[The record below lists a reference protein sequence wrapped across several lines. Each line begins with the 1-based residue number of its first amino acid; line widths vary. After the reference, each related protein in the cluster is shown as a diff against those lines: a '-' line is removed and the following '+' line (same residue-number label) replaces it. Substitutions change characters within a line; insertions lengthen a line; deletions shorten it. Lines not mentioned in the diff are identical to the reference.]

1 MRLMST
7 MCAVAVAATAI
18 AATPDAFAQRRG
30 QAASVVVVNY
40 QRVLAESSLGRDL
53 ATKLNQVRTQVS
65 RRGSSAPAGGAKR
78 RAGSAPLAAISA
90 QPEPAAASPTTP
102 RSRPWRSVKTVAGSA
117 RLRCRATLSAPQL
130 IALRDVRNQIMPIV
144 RAVMQ
149 QRNAGLVLDSSQ
161 ALEVTTDYD
170 ITTTVIQQLDQN
182 AATRT
187 AKCQPPACRG
197 VRTASGPGDRSVI
210 RTVT

>member
-7 MCAVAVAATAI
+7 MCAVAVAAAAM

-53 ATKLNQVRTQVS
+53 ATKLNQVRTQV
-65 RRGSSAPAGGAKR
+65 AGEAQ
-78 RAGSAPLAAISA
+78 AL
-90 QPEPAAASPTTP
+90 QPEAQSVEQEARRLQQSLRNLSQQQLANNAEVQALAQRQNTLQQRAASLQGDFECT
-102 RSRPWRSVKTVAGSA
+102 
-117 RLRCRATLSAPQL
+117 QL
-130 IALRDVRNQIMPIV
+130 ISLRDARNQIMPIV
-144 RAVMQ
+144 RAIMQ
-149 QRNAGLVLDSSQ
+149 QRNAGLVIDSTQ
-161 ALEVTTDYD
+161 ALEVTADYD

-187 AKCQPPACRG
+187 ANVSRRPVAECSQQAAPA
-197 VRTASGPGDRSVI
+197 TAQ
-210 RTVT
+210 

>member
-7 MCAVAVAATAI
+7 VCAVAVAATAI

-53 ATKLNQVRTQVS
+53 QTKLNQVRT
-65 RRGSSAPAGGAKR
+65 
-78 RAGSAPLAAISA
+78 
-90 QPEPAAASPTTP
+90 
-102 RSRPWRSVKTVAGSA
+102 TVAGEAQALQPEAQSIEEEA
-117 RLRCRATLSAPQL
+117 RRLQQRLRNQTQQQLAGNAEVQALAQRQSTLNQRAQSLQGDFECTQL
-130 IALRDVRNQIMPIV
+130 IALRDARNQIMPVV
-144 RAVMQ
+144 RAIMQ
-149 QRNAGLVLDSSQ
+149 QRNAGLVIDSTQ
-161 ALEVTTDYD
+161 ALEVTGDYD

-187 AKCQPPACRG
+187 ANVSRRPVAECTQQAAPA
-197 VRTASGPGDRSVI
+197 TAQ
-210 RTVT
+210 

>member
-7 MCAVAVAATAI
+7 VCAVAVAATAI

-53 ATKLNQVRTQVS
+53 AAKLNQVRTQV
-65 RRGSSAPAGGAKR
+65 AGEAQ
-78 RAGSAPLAAISA
+78 AL
-90 QPEPAAASPTTP
+90 QPEAQSVEQEARRLQQSLRNLSQQQLANNAEVQALAQRQNTLQQRAASLQGDFECT
-102 RSRPWRSVKTVAGSA
+102 
-117 RLRCRATLSAPQL
+117 QL
-130 IALRDVRNQIMPIV
+130 ISLRDARNQIMPIV
-144 RAVMQ
+144 RAIMQ
-149 QRNAGLVLDSSQ
+149 QRNAGLVIDSTQ
-161 ALEVTTDYD
+161 ALEVTADYD

-187 AKCQPPACRG
+187 ANVSRRPVAECSQQAAPA
-197 VRTASGPGDRSVI
+197 TAQ
-210 RTVT
+210 

>member
-65 RRGSSAPAGGAKR
+65 GEAQA
-78 RAGSAPLAAISA
+78 L
-90 QPEPAAASPTTP
+90 QPEAQSVEQEARRLQQSLRNQSQQQLANNAEVQALAQRQNTLQARAASLQGDFECT
-102 RSRPWRSVKTVAGSA
+102 
-117 RLRCRATLSAPQL
+117 QL

-144 RAVMQ
+144 RAIMQ

-187 AKCQPPACRG
+187 ANVSRRPVAECSQQAAPA
-197 VRTASGPGDRSVI
+197 TAQ
-210 RTVT
+210 

>member
-65 RRGSSAPAGGAKR
+65 GEAQA
-78 RAGSAPLAAISA
+78 L
-90 QPEPAAASPTTP
+90 QPEAQSVEQEARRLQQSLRNQSQQQLANNAEVQALAQRQNTLQARAASLQGDFECT
-102 RSRPWRSVKTVAGSA
+102 
-117 RLRCRATLSAPQL
+117 QL

-144 RAVMQ
+144 RAIMQ

-161 ALEVTTDYD
+161 ALEVTGDYD

-187 AKCQPPACRG
+187 ANVSRRPVAECSQQAAPA
-197 VRTASGPGDRSVI
+197 TAQ
-210 RTVT
+210 

>member
-7 MCAVAVAATAI
+7 VCAVAVAATAI

-65 RRGSSAPAGGAKR
+65 GEAQA
-78 RAGSAPLAAISA
+78 L
-90 QPEPAAASPTTP
+90 QPEAQSVEQEARRLQQSLRNLNQQQLANNAEVQALAQRQNTLQQRAAALQGDFECT
-102 RSRPWRSVKTVAGSA
+102 
-117 RLRCRATLSAPQL
+117 QL
-130 IALRDVRNQIMPIV
+130 ISLRDARNQIMPIV
-144 RAVMQ
+144 RAIMQ
-149 QRNAGLVLDSSQ
+149 QRNAGVAVDSTQ
-161 ALEVTTDYD
+161 ALEVTADYD

-187 AKCQPPACRG
+187 ANVSRRPAAECSQQQ
-197 VRTASGPGDRSVI
+197 AAQ
-210 RTVT
+210 